1 MFSFHSHSGQFCM
14 HAKGTL
20 EQVVQSA
27 IDRRF
32 TTYGLSEH
40 MPRYKPDQLY
50 PEESHLTVQ
59 DLENMYDQFLQE
71 AVRLQSKYQDQIC
84 LLIGLETEYFNRESI
99 SLVRNLRQPHRQ
111 YQLQPSQDNNDFSS
125 TDSPKT
131 TTMVIDLPQVQYIVG
146 SLHHVHGV
154 PLDFSQELYL
164 KALETVGQGSW
175 EILFREYFDAQFELL
190 QGLEP
195 EVVGHLDLVRIFFGA
210 IKGCHHHSHDHTD
223 GKEGAQESNQNRL
236 TDDLWQL
243 VKRNVDFVIGYGGL
257 FELNSRAWKKGLADA
272 YPQRDILEYILSKNG
287 RVTLSDDS
295 HGPDDVGMF
304 FNPELK
310 HYLEQMKIDQV
321 YYLAPNQGGS
331 SRQIEEQDAQV
342 YKTNASPETG
352 SFQHVH
358 VRSVPTSSLNFY
370 NSK

>member
-27 IDRRF
+27 IQRQF
-32 TTYGLSEH
+32 SIYGLSEH
-40 MPRYKPDQLY
+40 MPRYKPEQLY

-71 AVRLQSKYQDQIC
+71 AQRLQLKYTDKIC
-84 LLIGLETEYFNRESI
+84 LLIGLETEFFDTHSI
-99 SLVRNLRQPHRQ
+99 DLVRRLREPQRKC
-111 YQLQPSQDNNDFSS
+111 LA
-125 TDSPKT
+125 T
-131 TTMVIDLPQVQYIVG
+131 TAGATTKEIVLPQVQYIVG
-146 SLHHVHGV
+146 SLHHIHGI

-164 KALETVGQGSW
+164 HALDVVGQGSW
-175 EILFREYFDAQFELL
+175 ETLFREYFNAQFEML
-190 QGLEP
+190 QGLQP
-195 EVVGHLDLVRIFFGA
+195 EVVGHLDLVRIFFSS
-210 IKGCHHHSHDHTD
+210 IKGCHHRHSSGDKHEHEH
-223 GKEGAQESNQNRL
+223 KQEQRQDQNQNQNQL
-236 TDDLWQL
+236 TQKLWAL
-243 VKRNVDFVIGYGGL
+243 IKRNVDYVIAYGGL

-304 FNPELK
+304 YNPELK
-310 HYLEQMKIDQV
+310 QYLELMNIERL
-321 YYLAPNQGGS
+321 YYLVPNGTAEDKATHPE
-331 SRQIEEQDAQV
+331 RV
-342 YKTNASPETG
+342 HVTNASIDTD

-358 VRSVPTSSLNFY
+358 VRSIPLASLNFY
-370 NSK
+370 QK